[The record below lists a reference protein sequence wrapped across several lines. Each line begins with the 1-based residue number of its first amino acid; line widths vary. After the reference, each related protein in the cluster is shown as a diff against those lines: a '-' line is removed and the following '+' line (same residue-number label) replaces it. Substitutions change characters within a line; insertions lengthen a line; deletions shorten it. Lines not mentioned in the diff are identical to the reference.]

1 MLFSYVVY
9 SNVVIKIVVAF
20 YDSMQISIKLWGL
33 CMQETLF

>member
-9 SNVVIKIVVAF
+9 SNVVIKIVVAL
-20 YDSMQISIKLWGL
+20 YDSMQISIKLWCL